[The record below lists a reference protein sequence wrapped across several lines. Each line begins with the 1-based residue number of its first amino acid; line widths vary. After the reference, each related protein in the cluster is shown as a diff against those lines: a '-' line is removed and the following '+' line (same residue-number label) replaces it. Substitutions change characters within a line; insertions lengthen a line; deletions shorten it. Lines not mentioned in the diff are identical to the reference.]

1 MNMAQI
7 PGKRMIPMYID
18 ESIYREVK
26 VYAAETDQT
35 FQQVIKIEA
44 EAFEQSLLKVV
55 TTIKEMRSKAERE
68 RQRIEEAQRISDEN
82 PLQVPG
88 HEVEPIAI

>member
-1 MNMAQI
+1 MAQVA
-7 PGKRMIPMYID
+7 GKRMIPMYID
-18 ESIYREVK
+18 EAIYREVK

-35 FQQVIKIEA
+35 FQQVIKTEA

-55 TTIKEMRSKAERE
+55 TTIKQMRAKAEVD
-68 RQRIEEAQRISDEN
+68 RQRQEEAQRISAEN
-82 PLQVPG
+82 PLEVPG